1 MYTGPH
7 IIKDGLVFGYD
18 TGYGIA
24 DNDTATRFYT
34 GEPAVNLWDSL
45 LNTQSLRT
53 HTKHY
58 WNGKKWTE
66 DATYTHPGVDGPK
79 DVYLGLVF
87 KHVSGALNSSWSGT
101 SYGYML
107 RDIACTNGATMTMS
121 SWIYASSDCNVDS
134 IPAVIEGESG
144 GESTVT
150 GYPASYDLNNK
161 GTWQVTAKKAI
172 SDGNTRFIPLYPR
185 KNGVT
190 DGSFAG
196 FFMWALP
203 QVTYGDRVVT
213 PIQPGATR
221 SSTASLIDLKETT
234 DIDVSN
240 VSFDST
246 GQPEMDGSSD
256 YIDLGADLAVSPINQ
271 GWTAEYVFNSDSAST
286 LQHFNGC
293 EEDTHNAG
301 WIALYNSKLAVWN
314 RSPGGWYYGDTVFT
328 SNTWYHVA
336 FVQESGTSMQFYVN
350 GVAEGGS
357 HTTYSWNAD
366 KSAFFARYIG
376 RYEHNGGYSRYWNG
390 HIPVT
395 RLYNK
400 GLSAA
405 EIKQNFNAYKNRFD
419 I

>member
-7 IIKDGLVFGYD
+7 VIKDGLVFGYD

-24 DNDTATRFYT
+24 DNSTATRFYP
-34 GEPAVNLWDSL
+34 GEPTTNLYGDI
-45 LNTQSLRT
+45 NTGNARPSQTEYNTSNWTATDFPKPPEEVGRVYK
-53 HTKHY
+53 HT
-58 WNGKKWTE
+58 
-66 DATYTHPGVDGPK
+66 
-79 DVYLGLVF
+79 
-87 KHVSGALNSSWSGT
+87 SGALSSTWSGN
-101 SYGYML
+101 SYGYIL
-107 RDIACTNGATMTMS
+107 KSYTYLANTTYTLSCWVYVSEDANLGALHQSM
-121 SWIYASSDCNVDS
+121 
-134 IPAVIEGESG
+134 EG
-144 GESTVT
+144 TT
-150 GYPASYDLNNK
+150 LTHTANRWYDMNNK
-161 GTWQVTAKKAI
+161 GTWQQLKISCNSSSNVSGNAI
-172 SDGNTRFIPLYPR
+172 IVYPSR
-185 KNGVT
+185 SGVT
-190 DGSFAG
+190 DGSFSG
-196 FFMWALP
+196 FFAFGGAKLEIN
-203 QVTYGDRVVT
+203 DSVT
-213 PIQPGATR
+213 PYALGTR

-234 DIDVSN
+234 DIDVSD

-301 WIALYNSKLAVWN
+301 WLALLNSKLAVWN
-314 RSPGGWYYGDTVFT
+314 RDPGGWYYGDTVFT

-376 RYEHNGGYSRYWNG
+376 RYEYNGGYSRYWNG

>member
-24 DNDTATRFYT
+24 DNDTATRFYA

-45 LNTQSLRT
+45 LSTQSLRS

-66 DATYTHPGVDGPK
+66 DATYTHPGVGGPK

-87 KHVSGALNSSWSGT
+87 KHVSGALNSTWSGT

-121 SWIYASSDCNVDS
+121 SWIYASTDCDVDA

-161 GTWQVTAKKAI
+161 GTWQVTAKKAT

-185 KNGVT
+185 KGGVT

-234 DIDVSN
+234 DINVSN

-246 GQPEMDGSSD
+246 GQPDFDGSDDYASLGNPTVLRDLTSGTIETVYKRDVSTSTYQMVFTDAGSD
-256 YIDLGADLAVSPINQ
+256 LEITYLSN
-271 GWTAEYVFNSDSAST
+271 T
-286 LQHFNGC
+286 LQFYIGNSGLSYTHAVTGQYFHVVGTWGSGTKKLYINGVEVASGTNTGIDTGNRDRYVGGRGTSFPFNGKIPIVKVL
-293 EEDTHNAG
+293 TR
-301 WIALYNSKLAVWN
+301 ALTA
-314 RSPGGWYYGDTVFT
+314 T
-328 SNTWYHVA
+328 
-336 FVQESGTSMQFYVN
+336 
-350 GVAEGGS
+350 
-357 HTTYSWNAD
+357 
-366 KSAFFARYIG
+366 
-376 RYEHNGGYSRYWNG
+376 
-390 HIPVT
+390 
-395 RLYNK
+395 
-400 GLSAA
+400 